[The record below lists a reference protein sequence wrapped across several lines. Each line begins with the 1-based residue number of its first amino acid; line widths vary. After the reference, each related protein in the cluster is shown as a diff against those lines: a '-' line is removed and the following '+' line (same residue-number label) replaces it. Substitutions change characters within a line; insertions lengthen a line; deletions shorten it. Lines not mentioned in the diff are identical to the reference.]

1 MKTAFFI
8 LVAAATFVA
17 HISVWAQASGSLYD
31 SRQGVIKGTSP
42 GIVVIPARNS
52 PTAASAAA
60 PSASAAGPATQP
72 AGPKASA
79 PAPASAS
86 APKAESAAAPLK
98 WGEPPSGQPLSAAR
112 RLDSPTVGIPIP
124 FTQGAAS
131 QPAGKAPPKP
141 GG

>member
-1 MKTAFFI
+1 MKTALLI
-8 LVAAATFVA
+8 LAVGAALAA
-17 HISVWAQASGSLYD
+17 HMPVRAQPGGSLYD

-42 GIVVIPARNS
+42 GIVVIPARNAQ
-52 PTAASAAA
+52 TAASAAA
-60 PSASAAGPATQP
+60 SSASAAGPATQ
-72 AGPKASA
+72 ATGPKAGASA
-79 PAPASAS
+79 PAAAS
-86 APKAESAAAPLK
+86 APKAEGAGAPLK

-131 QPAGKAPPKP
+131 QPAGKGPPKP